1 VAVSKDTLNEYL
13 AHLEDA
19 FLIRTLSL
27 HTSSERQR
35 KLNPRKAYP
44 VDPGLMPIYER
55 SGRPNWGHALE
66 TAVFLELERRGYE
79 MGYVRTPQGFEV
91 DFLAK
96 SPGEP
101 PLLVQVCADV
111 QDPPTYDREV
121 RALAAAAGAHRSAR
135 ALLVTLESTPPT
147 PSLPPLLEWRC
158 AADWL
163 LGGPQAA

>member
-1 VAVSKDTLNEYL
+1 M
-13 AHLEDA
+13 EDA

-35 KLNPRKAYP
+35 MVNPRKAYP
-44 VDPGLMPIYER
+44 VDPGLIPIYER

-79 MGYVRTPQGFEV
+79 MGYLRTVQGSEV

-96 SPGEP
+96 SPWEP
-101 PLLVQVCADV
+101 PLLVQARADV
-111 QDPPTYDREV
+111 QDPQSYDREV
-121 RALAAAAGAHRSAR
+121 RALAAAAGEYQSAR
-135 ALLVTLESTPPT
+135 ALLVTLESTPPA
-147 PSLPPLLEWRC
+147 PGLPPPLEWRC

-163 LGGPQAA
+163 LGESDAR